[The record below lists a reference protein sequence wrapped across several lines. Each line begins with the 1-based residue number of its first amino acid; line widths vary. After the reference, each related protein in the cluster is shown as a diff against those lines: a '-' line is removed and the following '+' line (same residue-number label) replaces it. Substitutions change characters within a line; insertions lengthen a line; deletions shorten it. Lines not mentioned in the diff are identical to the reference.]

1 MGTCHSG
8 KTKLIQHFLQTD
20 GIRQDLMKEG
30 VFTTDV
36 RMSRCVCTFTCA
48 HTLHFLLH
56 SLLSFP
62 YSSCEDGRYKCKV
75 VVDDCPRLLLIREDT
90 GIPSH
95 EVRSCGHVTW
105 SCGGHVTWLCDVPVQ
120 FSNWLDALILV
131 FSYHEGSSLTPMAS
145 MYQAFQE
152 GRGQEVPILIVGTVG
167 KQNGSGRV
175 DHTAWADSLQ
185 WNCSTV

>member
-1 MGTCHSG
+1 MGTSHSG

-30 VFTTDV
+30 AFTTDV

-56 SLLSFP
+56 SLLLFP
-62 YSSCEDGRYKCKV
+62 YSSREDGRYKCKV

-105 SCGGHVTWLCDVPVQ
+105 SCGGHVTWSCGGHVTW
-120 FSNWLDALILV
+120 SC
-131 FSYHEGSSLTPMAS
+131 G
-145 MYQAFQE
+145 
-152 GRGQEVPILIVGTVG
+152 
-167 KQNGSGRV
+167 GRV
-175 DHTAWADSLQ
+175 TWSCGGHATWSCGGHVMSL
-185 WNCSTV
+185 CSSPTGWTP

>member
-1 MGTCHSG
+1 MYLSHLHYCFTSCQQGVVGTSHSG

-30 VFTTDV
+30 TFTTDV

-48 HTLHFLLH
+48 HTLHFLLP

-95 EVRSCGHVTW
+95 EVW
-105 SCGGHVTWLCDVPVQ
+105 SCDLVMWWSCD
-120 FSNWLDALILV
+120 LV
-131 FSYHEGSSLTPMAS
+131 MWWSCDLVMWWSCDLVM
-145 MYQAFQE
+145 
-152 GRGQEVPILIVGTVG
+152 
-167 KQNGSGRV
+167 
-175 DHTAWADSLQ
+175 
-185 WNCSTV
+185 